1 MKRAI
6 VAMGGGPTRVIN
18 RSLFGVVDE
27 AARHGIEVLGALH
40 GIQGVLKEDFHP
52 LSPGEPPLSTHR
64 DLPGAA
70 IFSTRHK
77 PTAEDCAKAFEIFK
91 KHQASYF
98 FYIGGNDTAEATSIV
113 SRAAQ
118 SAGHELR
125 CFHVPKTID
134 NDLVENDHSPGYGS
148 AARFVAHALLGDDL
162 DVRSLPG
169 IKIDIIMGR
178 KAGWLAASAALC
190 KRSEEDGPHLIYFPE
205 RPKSL
210 AQIVAEVLAVY
221 RKHGR
226 AVVAVS
232 EGLRGPDGAEFIASK
247 SIRAELSQEPYAPI
261 MAMLNALGPIEEAC
275 GGAKKDAFGHVQ
287 LSGTGTMADV
297 LAAAVKIGAFK
308 AFGKAARCRA
318 DTFGYLQRCHA
329 SEPSPVDAKEA
340 EMVGRKAVG
349 YAVKKNV
356 SGSVALRAER
366 AGGKYR
372 ARTELIPL
380 EAVAGKERH
389 LPDEFINAEG
399 NGVTP
404 AFVEY
409 AMPLVGK
416 LLR

>member
-1 MKRAI
+1 
-6 VAMGGGPTRVIN
+6 MGGGPTRVIN

-27 AARHGIEVLGALH
+27 ATKHGIEVLGALH
-40 GIQGVLKEDFHP
+40 GIQGVLKEDFRP
-52 LSPGEPPLSTHR
+52 LTPDSPPLSTHR

-77 PTAEDCAKAFEIFK
+77 PSAEDCAKAFEIFK
-91 KHQASYF
+91 KHETSYF

-113 SRAAQ
+113 SRAALT
-118 SAGHELR
+118 ADHELR

-162 DVRSLPG
+162 DVLSLPG

-205 RPKSL
+205 RPRSL
-210 AQIVAEVLAVY
+210 AQIVEEVLAVY

-226 AVVAVS
+226 AIVAVS
-232 EGLRGPDGAEFIASK
+232 EGLHGLDGAEFISSK
-247 SIRAELSQEPYAPI
+247 SIRAELAQPPYTPI
-261 MAMLNALGPIEEAC
+261 LAMLDSLGPIEEAC
-275 GGAKKDAFGHVQ
+275 GGAKKDSFGHVQ

-318 DTFGYLQRCHA
+318 DTFGYLQRAHA

-349 YAVKKNV
+349 YAIKKKD

-366 AGGKYR
+366 KDGKYR
-372 ARTELIPL
+372 VRAALIPL
-380 EAVAGKERH
+380 EAVGGKERA
-389 LPDEFINAEG
+389 LPDEFINAAG

>member
-27 AARHGIEVLGALH
+27 AAKHGIGVLGALH
-40 GIQGVLKEDFHP
+40 GIQGVLKEEFRP
-52 LSPGEPPLSTHR
+52 LSPGRPPVSTHR
-64 DLPGAA
+64 KLPGAA
-70 IFSTRHK
+70 IYSTRYK

-91 KHQASYF
+91 KRDVSYF
-98 FYIGGNDTAEATSIV
+98 FYIGGNDTAEATAIV

-118 SAGHELR
+118 SADHELR

-162 DVRSLPG
+162 DVLSLPG
-169 IKIDIIMGR
+169 IKVDIIMGR
-178 KAGWLAASAALC
+178 KAGWLTAAAALC

-210 AQIVAEVLAVY
+210 AQIVEEVLAVY

-232 EGLRGPDGAEFIASK
+232 EGLRGSDGAEFISSK
-247 SIRAELSQEPYAPI
+247 SVRAELSREPYAPI

-329 SEPSPVDAKEA
+329 GEPSPADAKEA

-349 YAVKKNV
+349 YAVKKSA

-366 AGGKYR
+366 AGGNYR
-372 ARTELIPL
+372 ARAELIPL
-380 EAVAGKERH
+380 EAVAGKERL

-404 AFVEY
+404 AFVQY
-409 AMPLVGK
+409 ATPLVGK